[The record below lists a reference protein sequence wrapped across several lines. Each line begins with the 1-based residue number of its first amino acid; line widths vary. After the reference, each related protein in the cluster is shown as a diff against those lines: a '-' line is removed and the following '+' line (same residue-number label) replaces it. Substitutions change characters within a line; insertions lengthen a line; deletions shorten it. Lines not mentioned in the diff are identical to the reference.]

1 MSKHLSK
8 SKFNIKLIFIKTLN
22 RKDSNVNIVK
32 FCKQKDN
39 EIEEKFSVA
48 EEAKEM
54 YKQFLNENLA
64 KERKLREQK

>member
-1 MSKHLSK
+1 M
-8 SKFNIKLIFIKTLN
+8 
-22 RKDSNVNIVK
+22 NIVE
-32 FCKQKDN
+32 FCKLKDN

-64 KERKLREQK
+64 KERKLREQKWVEVFLGKV